1 MTVYFIREK
10 RPNGCIK
17 IGFADNNVLARLLAL
32 QTGIQ
37 NVLEIA
43 GLILGAD
50 RGVERE
56 LHCQFSRARVRGEWF
71 RPAPDLLD
79 YISIHATRPPAYV
92 TSSVSREGRA
102 YVSVKASGIEKM
114 FTKRNWLGM
123 VTYDVFKYAKF
134 GGRVSVTPTDE
145 GLAITLL
152 GVFADSDGINK
163 KFRAL
168 LESMTEEKVQL
179 P

>member
-1 MTVYFIREK
+1 MRTK
-10 RPNGCIK
+10 S
-17 IGFADNNVLARLLAL
+17 L
-32 QTGIQ
+32 T
-37 NVLEIA
+37 
-43 GLILGAD
+43 
-50 RGVERE
+50 
-56 LHCQFSRARVRGEWF
+56 
-71 RPAPDLLD
+71 PAC
-79 YISIHATRPPAYV
+79 V